1 MWRDTHPPQQG
12 IEIAQEMVK
21 GAYAQ
26 GKSRGKMKGDMR
38 GVSQGVISL
47 VL

>member
-1 MWRDTHPPQQG
+1 MTKRTRKRSPGLQLF
-12 IEIAQEMVK
+12 K
-21 GAYAQ
+21 N
-26 GKSRGKMKGDMR
+26 KKGKMKGDMR